1 MSSLVGGASRVSLS
15 VFLLGFVWACF
26 VGGFSCVPPFAPMIE
41 VESNC
46 KVKVNLCF
54 IGMVRYICT
63 FLKHSFNSNN
73 NK

>member
-1 MSSLVGGASRVSLS
+1 MFDWGVMVGVRV
-15 VFLLGFVWACF
+15 G
-26 VGGFSCVPPFAPMIE
+26 PMIE

-54 IGMVRYICT
+54 IDMVRYICT

-73 NK
+73 KKIVLRYSWL